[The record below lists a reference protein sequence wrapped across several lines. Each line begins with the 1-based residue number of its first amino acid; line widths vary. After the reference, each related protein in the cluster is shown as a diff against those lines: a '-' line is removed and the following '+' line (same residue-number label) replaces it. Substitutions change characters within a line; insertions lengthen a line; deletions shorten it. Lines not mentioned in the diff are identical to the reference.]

1 MSDEVQLD
9 VIAGEI
15 VRQCPEQIAA
25 ELYALLRSVSDDL
38 EEIEELAIRRPV
50 ADLAHELDQAMYERA
65 SR

>member
-1 MSDEVQLD
+1 MSDDFQLD

-50 ADLAHELDQAMYERA
+50 ADLAHELDLAMYERLVG
-65 SR
+65 